1 MPSGKSK
8 ECLVVLALLIAAATA
23 SAAPTISECSNS
35 FIAGAVSPNSAAD
48 TFFAPETGQTTESCN
63 SYLANIG
70 AELLKPPA
78 DFTKS
83 PPADAR
89 SLPAVPAAFFMVLT
103 GFLCV
108 SLVKD
113 RRFWLAALAG
123 LLWAGQAGIAA
134 LPQLA
139 THLSSKKHIQRKLT
153 VGTVSLHQLGN
164 YGRLRSDIEGTEYIG
179 LLHHLAGIPD
189 AKSRYLHKDT
199 YTFQPAIILARYG
212 LNPLLTCLAAK
223 AEQPVCFSPAFIF
236 AQLPRGPPLPA

>member
-1 MPSGKSK
+1 MSD
-8 ECLVVLALLIAAATA
+8 CN
-23 SAAPTISECSNS
+23 NS
-35 FIAGAVSPNSAAD
+35 FFAGAVSRSSVAY
-48 TFFAPETGQTTESCN
+48 TFSAPETSQVIESCN
-63 SYLANIG
+63 SHLANIG

-78 DFTKS
+78 DFTQS
-83 PPADAR
+83 PLTGAR
-89 SLPAVPAAFFMVLT
+89 SLPAVPAALFMALT

-123 LLWAGQAGIAA
+123 LLWTGQAGIAA

-139 THLSSKKHIQRKLT
+139 TQLSSKKHIQRKSPVST
-153 VGTVSLHQLGN
+153 VCLHQLEN
-164 YGRLRSDIEGTEYIG
+164 SGRLRSDIEGTEYIG

>member
-1 MPSGKSK
+1 MPSGISK
-8 ECLVVLALLIAAATA
+8 KCLVLLVSLIAAATV
-23 SAAPTISECSNS
+23 SAAPTMSDCNKMFVAAAVPPDSDAHTLSVRQTNPITEPSNS
-35 FIAGAVSPNSAAD
+35 H
-48 TFFAPETGQTTESCN
+48 
-63 SYLANIG
+63 LASIG
-70 AELLKPPA
+70 AELLKPPT
-78 DFTKS
+78 DFTNS
-83 PPADAR
+83 PPAGTK
-89 SLPAVPAAFFMVLT
+89 SMPAVPAALFMVLT

-139 THLSSKKHIQRKLT
+139 THLGSKKHIQRKS
-153 VGTVSLHQLGN
+153 TVSIVCLHHLDN
-164 YGRLRSDIEGTEYIG
+164 PGRLRSDIEGTQYIG

-199 YTFQPAIILARYG
+199 YPSQPAIIITRYV
-212 LNPLLTCLAAK
+212 LNPLLTCLAARAK
-223 AEQPVCFSPAFIF
+223 QPVCFSPAFIF